1 MSKAIHAT
9 EFYVVGGPVQ
19 PDRSCYVERS
29 ADTALTVAV
38 RARHLCCVLGARG
51 IGKSSLMHRVARQLR
66 DSGELV
72 AVVDL
77 VQIGVLAE
85 RGSGHGWGLGVA
97 ERVARELALDAD
109 VGPWWRANKKDESE
123 RLAEFF
129 WRVVLANTTAP
140 ITVFF
145 DGLGA
150 TAAELPFLRELLA
163 AVQSCYAHRSAEP
176 DFKRFSVVL
185 VGSTSRRALAGSER
199 SSPLATADVIEL
211 DDFSEAESYTLASG
225 FGGEPEVALALMD
238 RVTVWTGGHPY
249 LTQKVARGVIR
260 KGGKLEDV
268 ERVVREQLLAPG
280 LAESDPLLNHVHAW
294 LTAKAPGARK
304 AAKLLRRLARGS
316 RVSAPADPA
325 VQERLQLSGVVTID
339 SQRRLA
345 FRNRIF
351 RDLVGQW
358 VKGAGLG
365 WRLAAAAA
373 VLLLI
378 AAVGGYWYVQYL
390 PTADI
395 ATLESSSTD
404 LRSVDA
410 AYQRLHALPGFA
422 ERAERLFATALAR
435 QSSVARTVAE
445 VAAIDMRL
453 RGLPGRDE
461 AADGLFAAFWLR
473 RAAEASHGEQ
483 RDAAL
488 LFARRAADLPAAP
501 ASASG
506 TLAELVGAD
515 YPHLERTLHLG
526 AAPVAWRMQFG
537 QSTLVALDA
546 DRQLQRV
553 PFGEAA
559 GSGAAGN
566 APVRLTALQH
576 VAITRD
582 LAVEGDGTA
591 GVFDLTLDVEHPAA
605 EELLVTLTA
614 PNGNRASVVVPRRD
628 DGAAGTLIFNAAHG
642 TPLETLVDEGRR
654 GVWRLTIV
662 DRRAEN
668 SGTLVGWA
676 LRFADDTWR
685 DEPSE
690 PVAIPDPLRTD
701 AVTVATE
708 GDWALARPETTGAIG
723 AVALWNVVGG
733 KLERDFALPVAPKY
747 LAVNVAGSRLIAAT
761 DKVVTVWNTSDGAL
775 VARPETDT
783 ELVLPPVFSSDGGY
797 FAIAERVEDGK
808 PLYSVL
814 RANDGSLVSSF
825 EGVTDAQHWWL
836 GPGARYLALQLPDRS
851 IRVLGGRRGDVL
863 QTLPHRLD
871 VARVLSPT
879 DGATLLTV
887 DSGGTIAAWSL
898 APGAPPQARRLGT
911 TAAAAS
917 VSLAAGGVR
926 LAHATTDAA
935 VVVVDVAT
943 GAEVARLRG
952 AGVMPAATQLADD
965 GEKLVT
971 SSGAQLR
978 LWNLPPTGGA
988 PSRVARTVTPTALAL
1003 DHTTARL
1010 AIGLANGQLALDTVP
1025 SVAATAESL
1034 EYFGHR
1040 GPVTAVAVNVDRGF
1054 AVTGGADGIVRTWE
1068 LASGTPTAVDLEPA
1082 PAPVGVV
1089 ALAADA
1095 RSVASAAG
1103 TRVRVANVA
1112 DGASVVERGVGGAVT
1127 ALAFSPD
1134 AATLA
1139 IGDATGTLTIV
1150 SLEGAGREITTPLM
1164 GAITA
1169 LAFGPGGAQLAV
1181 ADASGAVRLV
1191 RAADGTPIGAP
1202 RNLPQ
1207 RVRSLDFDTDGSAL
1221 LLATVD
1227 WLHALRAD
1235 ATLEPIASRFAPRP
1249 LAASVVAA
1257 GDGLQLRLAEIG
1269 TDGVPAVTQFD
1280 LAAPLAAASESRHD
1294 WAAALG
1300 LTLDDGGQPAPFD
1313 P

>member
-97 ERVARELALDAD
+97 ERVARELDLDAD
-109 VGPWWRANKKDESE
+109 VGPWWRANKKKDESE
-123 RLAEFF
+123 RLVEFF

-140 ITVFF
+140 ITVFC

-150 TAAELPFLRELLA
+150 TAAEPPFLRELLA
-163 AVQSCYAHRSAEP
+163 AIQSCYARRSAEP
-176 DFKRFSVVL
+176 DFKRLSVVL
-185 VGSTSRRALAGSER
+185 VGSTSRRALAGSDR
-199 SSPLATADVIEL
+199 SSPWAAAEVIEL

-225 FGGEPEVALALMD
+225 FGGEPEVAQALMD
-238 RVTVWTGGHPY
+238 RVIVWTGGHPY
-249 LTQKVARGVIR
+249 LTQKVARSVIR

-280 LAESDPLLNHVHAW
+280 AAESDPLLSHLRAW
-294 LTAKAPGARK
+294 LTAKAPGARR
-304 AAKLLRRLARGS
+304 AAKLLRRLARGG
-316 RVSAPADPA
+316 RVTAPADLA
-325 VQERLQLSGVVTID
+325 VQERLQLSGVVAID
-339 SQRRLA
+339 SHRRLA

-351 RDLVGQW
+351 RELVGQW

-365 WRLAAAAA
+365 WRLAAAAG

-378 AAVGGYWYVQYL
+378 AAAGGYWYVQYL

-395 ATLESSSTD
+395 ATLESSSAH
-404 LRSVDA
+404 LAAVDV

-435 QSSVARTVAE
+435 RSAAAQSVAD
-445 VAAIDMRL
+445 VAAIDTLL
-453 RGLPGRDE
+453 RGLPGQDE

-473 RAAEASHGEQ
+473 RAAEASHAEQ

-488 LFARRAADLPAAP
+488 LFALRAAELPAAP

-515 YPHLERTLHLG
+515 YPRLERTLHLG
-526 AAPVAWRMQFG
+526 AVPVAWRMQFG

-546 DRQLQRV
+546 DRQLQPA
-553 PFGEAA
+553 PFGQAA
-559 GSGAAGN
+559 GSGAAGS
-566 APVRLTALQH
+566 APVRVTALQH

-591 GVFDLTLDVEHPAA
+591 GVFDLTLDLEHPAA
-605 EELLVTLTA
+605 EELLLTLTA
-614 PNGNRASVVVPRRD
+614 PSGERASVVVPHRD
-628 DGAAGTLIFNAAHG
+628 DGGAGTFTFNAAHG
-642 TPLETLVDEGRR
+642 TPLEPLADQGRR
-654 GVWRLTIV
+654 GVWRLTLV

-701 AVTVATE
+701 AVTVTTE
-708 GDWALARPETTGAIG
+708 GDWALARPETNGAIG
-723 AVALWNVVGG
+723 TVALWNVAVG
-733 KLERDFALPVAPKY
+733 KLERDFALPVAAKY
-747 LAVNVAGSRLIAAT
+747 LAVNAAGSRLIAAT
-761 DKVVTVWNTSDGAL
+761 DKVVTVWNTSDGKL
-775 VARPETDT
+775 VARPATDT
-783 ELVLPPVFSSDGGY
+783 EFVLPPVFSSDGGY

-825 EGVTDAQHWWL
+825 EGATDAQRWWL

-851 IRVLGGRRGDVL
+851 VRVLGARRGDVL

-871 VARVLSPT
+871 IERVLSPA

-887 DSGGTIAAWSL
+887 DRGGTIVAWSL
-898 APGAPPQARRLGT
+898 AAGAPSQPRPRGV
-911 TAAAAS
+911 TAGAAS
-917 VSLAAGGVR
+917 VSLAAGGAR
-926 LAHATTDAA
+926 LAYATADAA
-935 VVVVDVAT
+935 VVVLDVAT

-952 AGVMPAATQLADD
+952 AGVMPAVTQLADD

-971 SSGAQLR
+971 SSGVQLR
-978 LWNLPPTGGA
+978 LWNLPAGGVPPRA
-988 PSRVARTVTPTALAL
+988 ARAAAPTAFAL

-1010 AIGLANGQLALDTVP
+1010 ALGLPNGQLALDTVP
-1025 SVAATAESL
+1025 SGAPEAL

-1040 GPVTAVAVNVDRGF
+1040 GAVTAVVVNVERGL

-1068 LASGTPTAVDLEPA
+1068 LASGMPSALGMERPPA
-1082 PAPVGVV
+1082 P
-1089 ALAADA
+1089 
-1095 RSVASAAG
+1095 
-1103 TRVRVANVA
+1103 
-1112 DGASVVERGVGGAVT
+1112 VT
-1127 ALAFSPD
+1127 ALALTAD
-1134 AATLA
+1134 GVTLA

-1150 SLEGAGREITTPLM
+1150 RLDAAAREITTQAM
-1164 GAITA
+1164 GTITA
-1169 LAFGPGGAQLAV
+1169 LAFAPGGVQLAV
-1181 ADASGAVRLV
+1181 ADAGGVRLV
-1191 RAADGTPIGAP
+1191 RAADGIAIGAP

-1207 RVRSLDFDTDGSAL
+1207 RVRSLDFDADGSAL

-1249 LAASVVAA
+1249 LALAA
-1257 GDGLQLRLAEIG
+1257 GDGLQLRSAEIG
-1269 TDGVPAVTQFD
+1269 TDGMVAVTPFD
-1280 LAAPLAAASESRHD
+1280 LAAPPVAAASQSRHD
-1294 WAAALG
+1294 WPAALG
-1300 LTLDDGGQPAPFD
+1300 LALDDGGQPAPFD

>member
-9 EFYVVGGPVQ
+9 EFYVVGGPVL
-19 PDRSCYVERS
+19 PDRSCYVERA

-38 RARHLCCVLGARG
+38 RARHLCCVLGARS
-51 IGKSSLMHRVARQLR
+51 IGKSSLMHRVARRLR
-66 DSGELV
+66 DEGELV

-97 ERVARELALDAD
+97 ERVARELELDAD
-109 VGPWWRANKKDESE
+109 VGPWWRANKKKDESE

-163 AVQSCYAHRSAEP
+163 AVQSCYARRSAEP
-176 DFKRFSVVL
+176 DFKRLSVVL

-199 SSPLATADVIEL
+199 SFPWAAADVIEL
-211 DDFSEAESYTLASG
+211 DDFSETESYTLASG
-225 FGGEPEVALALMD
+225 FGGEPEVAQALMD
-238 RVTVWTGGHPY
+238 RVIVWTGGHPY
-249 LTQKVARGVIR
+249 LTQKVARSVSR

-280 LAESDPLLNHVHAW
+280 AAESDPLLNHLRAW
-294 LTAKAPGARK
+294 LTARAPGARR
-304 AAKLLRRLARGS
+304 AAKLLRRLARGGK
-316 RVSAPADPA
+316 VTAPADPA
-325 VQERLQLSGVVTID
+325 VQERLQLSGVVEID
-339 SQRRLA
+339 SHRRLA

-351 RDLVGQW
+351 RELVGQW
-358 VKGAGLG
+358 VKGAGFG
-365 WRLAAAAA
+365 WRLAAAAV
-373 VLLLI
+373 VLLLL
-378 AAVGGYWYVQYL
+378 AAAGGYWYVQYL

-395 ATLESSSTD
+395 ATLESASAD

-410 AYQRLHALPGFA
+410 AYQRLHALPGFT
-422 ERAERLFATALAR
+422 ERAERLFASALAR
-435 QSSVARTVAE
+435 RSATAHTVAD
-445 VAAIDMRL
+445 VGAIDALL
-453 RGLPGRDE
+453 RGLPGQDE

-473 RAAEASHGEQ
+473 RAAEASHAEQ
-483 RDAAL
+483 RDSAL
-488 LFARRAADLPAAP
+488 LLALRAAEVPAAP
-501 ASASG
+501 ASAGG

-515 YPHLERTLHLG
+515 YPHLERTLHLS

-546 DRQLQRV
+546 DRQMQRA

-559 GSGAAGN
+559 ASGAAGS

-591 GVFDLTLDVEHPAA
+591 GVFDLMLDLEHPAA
-605 EELLVTLTA
+605 EELLLTLTA
-614 PNGNRASVVVPRRD
+614 PSGERATVVVPRRD
-628 DGAAGTLIFNAAHG
+628 DGAAGTFTFNSTHG
-642 TPLETLVDEGRR
+642 TPLETLTDEGRR
-654 GVWRLTIV
+654 GVWRLTLV

-701 AVTVATE
+701 AVAVTTE
-708 GDWALARPETTGAIG
+708 GDWALARPETNGAIG
-723 AVALWNVVGG
+723 TVALWNVAAG

-747 LAVNVAGSRLIAAT
+747 LAVNAAGSRLIAAT
-761 DKVVTVWNTSDGAL
+761 DKVATVWNTGDGKL

-783 ELVLPPVFSSDGGY
+783 EFVLPPVFSSDGGY

-851 IRVLGGRRGDVL
+851 IRVLGARRGDVL
-863 QTLPHRLD
+863 QTLTHRLD
-871 VARVLSPT
+871 VARVLSPV
-879 DGATLLTV
+879 DGGTLLTV
-887 DSGGTIAAWSL
+887 DSGGAIAAWSL
-898 APGAPPQARRLGT
+898 APSAPPQARRLGT
-911 TAAAAS
+911 TPAAAS
-917 VSLAAGGVR
+917 VSLAGAR
-926 LAHATTDAA
+926 LAYATADAA

-943 GAEVARLRG
+943 GAEVVRLRG

-978 LWNLPPTGGA
+978 LWNVPAGGA
-988 PSRVARTVTPTALAL
+988 VPRSSRAATPTALAL
-1003 DHTTARL
+1003 DRATGRL
-1010 AIGLANGQLALDTVP
+1010 AIGLANGQLALDAVP
-1025 SVAATAESL
+1025 SAAPAAEAL

-1040 GPVTAVAVNVDRGF
+1040 GAVTAVAVNVERGL
-1054 AVTGGADGIVRTWE
+1054 AATGGADGIVRTWD
-1068 LASGTPTAVDLEPA
+1068 LASGMPSAVDMQRA
-1082 PAPVGVV
+1082 PAPVTSL
-1089 ALAADA
+1089 ALA
-1095 RSVASAAG
+1095 
-1103 TRVRVANVA
+1103 T
-1112 DGASVVERGVGGAVT
+1112 DG
-1127 ALAFSPD
+1127 
-1134 AATLA
+1134 ATLA
-1139 IGDATGTLTIV
+1139 IGDSTGALTIV
-1150 SLEGAGREITTPLM
+1150 GLDGAGREITTQAM
-1164 GAITA
+1164 DAITA
-1169 LAFGPGGAQLAV
+1169 IAFAPGGAQLAV

-1191 RAADGTPIGAP
+1191 RAPDGSTIGAP
-1202 RNLPQ
+1202 RSLPQ
-1207 RVRSLDFDTDGSAL
+1207 RVRSLDFDADGSAL
-1221 LLATVD
+1221 LIATVD
-1227 WLHALRAD
+1227 WLHALRVD
-1235 ATLEPIASRFAPRP
+1235 AMLEPIASRFAPHP
-1249 LAASVVAA
+1249 LATSVLAA
-1257 GDGLQLRLAEIG
+1257 GEGLHLRSVETGADGA
-1269 TDGVPAVTQFD
+1269 AVVTEFD
-1280 LAAPLAAASESRHD
+1280 LAAPPAAAANEGRHD
-1294 WAAALG
+1294 WPAALG

>member
-1 MSKAIHAT
+1 MSKATHAT

-19 PDRSCYVERS
+19 PDRSCYVERP
-29 ADTALTVAV
+29 ADAALTAAV

-51 IGKSSLMHRVARQLR
+51 IGKSSLVHRVARRLR
-66 DSGELV
+66 ESGELV

-109 VGPWWRANKKDESE
+109 VGPWWRAHKKDESE

-150 TAAELPFLRELLA
+150 TTAELPFLRELLA
-163 AVQSCYAHRSAEP
+163 AVQSCYARRSAEP
-176 DFKRFSVVL
+176 DFKRLSVVL
-185 VGSTSRRALAGSER
+185 VGSTSLRTLAGTER
-199 SSPLATADVIEL
+199 SSPFSMADVIEL
-211 DDFSEAESYTLASG
+211 DDFSAAESYTLASG
-225 FGGEPEVALALMD
+225 FGGEPEVAQALMD

-249 LTQKVARGVIR
+249 LTQKVARSVIR

-268 ERVVREQLLAPG
+268 ERVVHEQLLAPG
-280 LAESDPLLNHVHAW
+280 AAESDPLLNHIRAW
-294 LTAKAPGARK
+294 LTAKAPGARR
-304 AAKLLRRLARGS
+304 AAKLLRRLARGG
-316 RVSAPADPA
+316 RVAAPADVA
-325 VQERLQLSGVVTID
+325 VQERLQLSGVVAID
-339 SQRRLA
+339 AQRRLA

-351 RDLVGQW
+351 RELVGQW

-365 WRLAAAAA
+365 WRLAAAAV

-390 PTADI
+390 PTADL
-395 ATLESSSTD
+395 ATLESSSAE
-404 LRSVDA
+404 LAAVDA
-410 AYQRLHALPGFA
+410 AYRRLHALPGFT

-435 QSSVARTVAE
+435 QSTAAHTVAE
-445 VAAIDMRL
+445 VAAIDTRL
-453 RGLPGRDE
+453 RGLPRQDE

-473 RAAEASHGEQ
+473 RAAEASHAEQ

-488 LFARRAADLPAAP
+488 LFALRAADLPAAP
-501 ASASG
+501 AAASG
-506 TLAELVGAD
+506 TLAELVGDD

-537 QSTLVALDA
+537 QSTLVALDT
-546 DRQLQRV
+546 DRQLQRA

-559 GSGAAGN
+559 GLGAAGS

-591 GVFDLTLDVEHPAA
+591 GVFELRLDLQHPVA
-605 EELLVTLTA
+605 EELLLTLTA
-614 PNGNRASVVVPRRD
+614 PSGEQASVVVPHRD
-628 DGAAGTLIFNAAHG
+628 DSTAGTFTFNAAHG
-642 TPLETLVDEGRR
+642 TPLETLADEGRR
-654 GVWRLTIV
+654 GVWRLTLV

-668 SGTLVGWA
+668 SGALVGWA
-676 LRFADDTWR
+676 LRFANDTWR

-690 PVAIPDPLRTD
+690 PVPIPDPLRTD
-701 AVTVATE
+701 AVTVTTE
-708 GDWALARPETTGAIG
+708 GDWALARPQTNGAIG
-723 AVALWNVVGG
+723 TVALWNVAAG
-733 KLERDFALPVAPKY
+733 KLQNDFALPVPPKY
-747 LAVNVAGSRLIAAT
+747 LAVNATGSRLIAAT
-761 DKVVTVWNTSDGAL
+761 DKIVTVWNTSDGKL

-836 GPGARYLALQLPDRS
+836 GPGARYLALQLPGRV
-851 IRVLGGRRGDVL
+851 IRVLGARRGDVL
-863 QTLPHRLD
+863 QTFPHRVD
-871 VARVLSPT
+871 IARVLLPA

-887 DSGGTIAAWSL
+887 DSGGAIAAWSL
-898 APGAPPQARRLGT
+898 AEGAGSQPRRLGT

-917 VSLAAGGVR
+917 VSLAAGGMR
-926 LAHATTDAA
+926 LAHATADAA

-943 GAEVARLRG
+943 GAEVVRLRG
-952 AGVMPAATQLADD
+952 AGVMPAGTQLADD

-978 LWNLPPTGGA
+978 LWNLPAGVA
-988 PSRVARTVTPTALAL
+988 PPRAASAVTPTALAL
-1003 DHTTARL
+1003 DRVTGRL

-1025 SVAATAESL
+1025 SAAPTADAL

-1040 GPVTAVAVNVDRGF
+1040 GAVTAVAVNVERGL
-1054 AVTGGADGIVRTWE
+1054 AATGGVDGVVRTWD
-1068 LASGTPTAVDLEPA
+1068 LASGMPTAVGMEPA
-1082 PAPVGVV
+1082 PAPV
-1089 ALAADA
+1089 
-1095 RSVASAAG
+1095 
-1103 TRVRVANVA
+1103 
-1112 DGASVVERGVGGAVT
+1112 T
-1127 ALAFSPD
+1127 ALAIAPD
-1134 AATLA
+1134 GAALA
-1139 IGDATGTLTIV
+1139 IGDATGRLTIARLD
-1150 SLEGAGREITTPLM
+1150 SAGREVTTQAM

-1169 LAFGPGGAQLAV
+1169 LAFAPGGAQLAV
-1181 ADASGAVRLV
+1181 ADAGGAVRLV
-1191 RAADGTPIGAP
+1191 RAADGTAIGAP

-1207 RVRSLDFDTDGSAL
+1207 PVRSLGFNADGSAL

-1249 LAASVVAA
+1249 LTTPVLAA
-1257 GDGLQLRLAEIG
+1257 GDRLQLRSVEIG
-1269 TDGVPAVTQFD
+1269 ADGVAAVTQLD
-1280 LAAPLAAASESRHD
+1280 LAAPPVATASQGRHD
-1294 WAAALG
+1294 WPAALG
-1300 LTLDDGGQPAPFD
+1300 FRLDDGGQPAPFD

>member
-1 MSKAIHAT
+1 
-9 EFYVVGGPVQ
+9 
-19 PDRSCYVERS
+19 
-29 ADTALTVAV
+29 
-38 RARHLCCVLGARG
+38 VLGARG
-51 IGKSSLMHRVARQLR
+51 IGKSSLMHRVARRLR

-85 RGSGHGWGLGVA
+85 RGSGRGWGMAIA
-97 ERVARELALDAD
+97 ERVAREVELDAD

-163 AVQSCYAHRSAEP
+163 TVQSCYARRSAEP
-176 DFKRFSVVL
+176 DFRRLSVVL
-185 VGSTSRRALAGSER
+185 VGSTSRRALVGSEGG
-199 SSPLATADVIEL
+199 SPLAVADVIEL
-211 DDFSEAESYTLASG
+211 DDFSAAESYTLASG
-225 FGGEPEVALALMD
+225 FGGEPEVAQALMD

-268 ERVVREQLLAPG
+268 ERVVNEQVLAPG
-280 LAESDPLLNHVHAW
+280 AAESDPLLNHIRVW
-294 LTAKAPGARK
+294 LTAKAPGTRR
-304 AAKLLRRLARGS
+304 AAKLLRRLARGG
-316 RVSAPADPA
+316 RVAAPADPA
-325 VQERLQLSGVVTID
+325 VQERLQLSGVVAID
-339 SQRRLA
+339 AQRRLV

-351 RDLVGQW
+351 RELVGQW

-378 AAVGGYWYVQYL
+378 AAAAGYWYVQYL
-390 PTADI
+390 PTADV
-395 ATLESSSTD
+395 ATLESSSAD
-404 LRSVDA
+404 LAAVDA
-410 AYQRLHALPGFA
+410 AYRRLHALPGFT
-422 ERAERLFATALAR
+422 ERAERLFAAALAR
-435 QSSVARTVAE
+435 QSTAAHTVAE
-445 VAAIDMRL
+445 VAAIDTRL
-453 RGLPGRDE
+453 RGLPGQDA

-473 RAAEASHGEQ
+473 RAAEASHAEQ

-488 LFARRAADLPAAP
+488 LFALRAADLPAAP

-537 QSTLVALDA
+537 QSTLVALAA
-546 DRQLQRV
+546 DKQLQRA

-559 GSGAAGN
+559 GLGAAGS

-576 VAITRD
+576 VGVTRD

-591 GVFDLTLDVEHPAA
+591 GVFELTLVLQHPAA
-605 EELLVTLTA
+605 DDLLLTLTA
-614 PNGNRASVVVPRRD
+614 PSGEQASVAVPRRD
-628 DGAAGTLIFNAAHG
+628 DSAAGTFTFNAAHG
-642 TPLETLVDEGRR
+642 APLATLADEGRR
-654 GVWRLTIV
+654 GVWRLTLV

-668 SGTLVGWA
+668 SGTLVAWA
-676 LRFADDTWR
+676 LRFANDTWR

-701 AVTVATE
+701 AVTVTTE
-708 GDWALARPETTGAIG
+708 GDWALARPETNGAIG
-723 AVALWNVVGG
+723 TVALWNVAAG
-733 KLERDFALPVAPKY
+733 KLQNDFALPVAPKH
-747 LAVNVAGSRLIAAT
+747 LAVNAPGTRLIAAT
-761 DKVVTVWNTSDGAL
+761 TKLVTVWNTGDGML

-783 ELVLPPVFSSDGGY
+783 EFVLPPVFSSDGGY

-814 RANDGSLVSSF
+814 RATDGSLVSSF
-825 EGVTDAQHWWL
+825 EGVSDAQHWWL

-851 IRVLGGRRGDVL
+851 IRVLGARRGDVL

-871 VARVLSPT
+871 VARVLTPA

-887 DSGGTIAAWSL
+887 DSGGVIAAWPL
-898 APGAPPQARRLGT
+898 AAGGPPEPRRLGT

-917 VSLAAGGVR
+917 VSLAAGGTR
-926 LAHATTDAA
+926 LAYATADAA
-935 VVVVDVAT
+935 IVVVDVAT
-943 GAEVARLRG
+943 GADVVRLRG

-978 LWNLPPTGGA
+978 LWNLPTGGA
-988 PSRVARTVTPTALAL
+988 PPRAASVAAPTALAL
-1003 DHTTARL
+1003 DRATGRL

-1025 SVAATAESL
+1025 STAPAADAL

-1040 GPVTAVAVNVDRGF
+1040 GAVTAVAVNVERGL
-1054 AVTGGADGIVRTWE
+1054 AVTSGADGIVRAWD
-1068 LASGTPTAVDLEPA
+1068 LASGMPTAVGMEPA
-1082 PAPVGVV
+1082 PAPF
-1089 ALAADA
+1089 
-1095 RSVASAAG
+1095 
-1103 TRVRVANVA
+1103 
-1112 DGASVVERGVGGAVT
+1112 T
-1127 ALAFSPD
+1127 ALAIAPD
-1134 AATLA
+1134 GATLA
-1139 IGDATGTLTIV
+1139 IGDATGKLTIAR
-1150 SLEGAGREITTPLM
+1150 LDGAGSEITTQAM

-1169 LAFGPGGAQLAV
+1169 LAFAPGGAQLAV
-1181 ADASGAVRLV
+1181 ADAGGAVRLV
-1191 RAADGTPIGAP
+1191 RAADATAIGAP

-1207 RVRSLDFDTDGSAL
+1207 SVRSLDFDADGSAL
-1221 LLATVD
+1221 LLATAD

-1235 ATLEPIASRFAPRP
+1235 ATLEPIVSRFAPRP
-1249 LAASVVAA
+1249 FVTSVLAA
-1257 GDGLQLRLAEIG
+1257 GDGLHLRSVETGA
-1269 TDGVPAVTQFD
+1269 DGVAAVTQFD
-1280 LAAPLAAASESRHD
+1280 LSAPPVAAASQGRHD
-1294 WAAALG
+1294 WPAALG
-1300 LTLDDGGQPAPFD
+1300 LTLDDEGQPAPFD